1 MPVNRSLPPDGKE
14 PLPVIEP
21 PKIVL
26 CIPGPWPDRADLLAR
41 IVQDSGGYLF
51 AGHVLMHMDSG
62 QACELQYE
70 PHDARMAAAFAAA
83 GPHWR
88 GSADMARIGTHAS
101 VVYLI
106 GAGGSRVRAETM
118 MRAAAAL
125 LDAGGLGVKVESSGV
140 AHSPADW
147 RQLCADLSLG
157 SAHRAYVL
165 NITGEQVYSC
175 GMHQFG
181 MKDAI
186 VAAQAASD
194 PVGLLHTFTCYL
206 FNEAPD
212 VRAGHT
218 FSVAADAPRYRIQA
232 EASSQFQPGDLF
244 ANPYGLWR
252 LMPL

>member
-1 MPVNRSLPPDGKE
+1 M
-14 PLPVIEP
+14 IEP

-26 CIPGPWPDRADLLAR
+26 CIPGPWPDRSDLLAR
-41 IVQDSGGYLF
+41 IVRDSGGYLF
-51 AGHVLMHMDSG
+51 AGRVLLHMQSG
-62 QACELQYE
+62 DAFELQYE
-70 PHDARMAAAFAAA
+70 PHDARMAEAFAAA

-88 GSADMARIGTHAS
+88 GSAEMARIGTHAS

-106 GAGGSRVRAETM
+106 GAGGSRVRAEAM

-140 AHSPADW
+140 AHSPAAW
-147 RQLCADLSLG
+147 RQLCADLSQC

-165 NITGEQVYSC
+165 NITGEQVHSC
-175 GMHQFG
+175 GMHHFG

-194 PVGLLHTFTCYL
+194 PVELLHTFTWYL
-206 FNEAPD
+206 FTEAPEM
-212 VRAGHT
+212 REGHT
-218 FSVAADAPRYRIQA
+218 FSVAEGAPRYRIQA
-232 EASSQFQPGDLF
+232 EASTQFQPGDLF

-252 LMPL
+252 LTPL